1 MKDKLRAA
9 ITRDDLDEVKRIIAE
24 TEGSGVTRETLSE
37 SLILACE
44 NGHLNMIAYLLTVN
58 GVDVNYMYREKKKL
72 ACPLIAAIK
81 KKHTKVAELLL
92 KHHNID
98 VYAGL

>member
-1 MKDKLRAA
+1 MKDKLQAA
-9 ITRDDLDEVKRIIAE
+9 ITRDDLDEVKRVIAE
-24 TEGSGVTRETLSE
+24 TEDSGVTTEALSE

-44 NGHLNMIAYLLTVN
+44 NGHLNMIAYLLAVN
-58 GVDVNYMYREKKKL
+58 GVDVNYMYREKKL

>member
-1 MKDKLRAA
+1 MKDKLQAA
-9 ITRDDLDEVKRIIAE
+9 ITRDDLDEVKRLIAE
-24 TEGSGVTRETLSE
+24 TEDSGVTTEALSE

-44 NGHLNMIAYLLTVN
+44 KGHLNMIAYLLTVN
-58 GVDVNYMYREKKKL
+58 GVDVNYREKKKL

-92 KHHNID
+92 KQNNID

>member
-1 MKDKLRAA
+1 MKDKLQAA

-24 TEGSGVTRETLSE
+24 TEDSGVTTEA
-37 SLILACE
+37 LILACA

-92 KHHNID
+92 RHHNID